1 MNTTAFLDEDG
12 LTGGNAGGI
21 NDLPGTDITTLG
33 LISFSYKNGTPASS
47 SPFTWNTTGIQAIT
61 SSGSAVTYS
70 VSGDGLTLTAADEGG
85 EKVFELVMQDTSSGL
100 FEATLF
106 KSADHGIPT
115 AEDDLLL
122 QVGFTLTDSAGA
134 TSNDMIAVFIDDDSP
149 AITYQDGSE
158 IEVSTTHTG
167 NWTLSGGADGLEDA
181 SVKVPGDSTS
191 YALDTAIQLDNGVLT
206 IKSDGT
212 WTFTIDRDVIEDDPK
227 LSFTVTASDTD
238 GDVTSRTFNTTVKL
252 KAVPVT
258 PETDDD
264 PATTSPTAT
273 VDEDGL
279 EGGGEGG
286 IGDVPGRSTTA
297 RGELGYSFGA
307 NEPAAGNGAFSWHLE
322 DMPALTS
329 GGEPLNYTLSPNGRV
344 IQGKTADGDTVIALQ
359 LNDLQQGSYT
369 LFIQQ
374 GLDHADATKEDN
386 IEFSVGFTITDAEGL
401 SADGKLNLVVN
412 DDSPAPTEDTAST
425 DSATAVTV
433 DVLGNDLLG
442 GDGGTLTQVSVQGG
456 AATGTAA
463 INADGTVTFTPNVT
477 FAGDAV
483 ITYTLMD
490 RDGDQANGE
499 LTVGVDRAGNIGP
512 TTPGGD
518 GDPLTENPIT
528 VVDEEGLS
536 GGVQGGDFDAP
547 TTESERFS
555 KLGYDFGIYGAADNG
570 AFRWSLSDSNL
581 PKLTTS
587 GEAIIFRLSGD
598 GHSLVGS
605 TDAGDEIVI
614 IQLTDVATG
623 TYKVAITKPLD
634 HQNPNAEDDLRLLV
648 GYTVTDKQG
657 LTADGA
663 VRIFIDDDSPLVQDD
678 QASTDNLT
686 PVTVDVLANDQAG
699 ADGAGSVS
707 ATVTGGNSVGTVVVN
722 ADNTLTFTA
731 AQGFAGKAIVD
742 YTFTDG
748 DGDIAHGT
756 LKVNVT
762 QASTGPITPET
773 DDDPASSAPR
783 AVVDDEGLAGGV
795 QGGIKDAA
803 TTDTERFG
811 SLGYDF
817 GSNGA
822 ADTGAFRWNTSNLPR
837 LTTGGQAVTFDLSD
851 NGQSLVGSTSSGEA
865 VIFIQ
870 LTDLTD
876 GTYRVAISKPL
887 DHKRSGIE
895 DDILL
900 RVGYT
905 VTDKQGLTA
914 DGVLDIIIDDDS
926 PVVQDDQASTDNE
939 TPVVVDVLANDQAG
953 ADGEGSL
960 SATVVG
966 GNSVGTVTVNDD
978 NTLTF
983 TAAQDFTGQ
992 AIVDYT
998 FSDGDGDTAQGKLKV
1013 DVTQAATGPTTPE
1026 SDGDPSSD
1034 TPLAVVDEDGLLGGN
1049 EGGSGDVAGTV
1060 IETTGLLNYDFGS
1073 RGPAGPREAFTWD
1086 AGTLPQLTS
1095 GGSQISF
1102 YLNGNGRSL
1111 VGFDENDNRV
1121 ITVQL
1126 TDLASGSYRVVL
1138 NKPLDHTDPTE
1149 EDDIE
1154 LALGYTIT
1162 DSAGA
1167 EASGTLNI
1175 QVNDDSPTSRN
1186 DSVEAENNSPVTLDV
1201 LANNALGADGGHIS
1215 KVSVAG
1221 GADVGT
1227 VSINPDGTLTFIHAP
1242 GFEGTATISY
1252 TLVDGDGDTASGSV
1266 KVNIVDNGIAP
1277 TTPET
1282 DGDPATTSPVT
1293 TVDEDGLAGGLAG
1306 GNGDVSGETVKTT
1319 GSLGY
1324 TFGEDGPASTGAFT
1338 WQTAG
1343 LPSLTSGGDA
1353 ITFNVSA
1360 NGTVLTGS
1368 KADGTPVLTVKV
1380 TDLASGS
1387 YEVVLSDV
1395 LDHPMI
1401 NIEDS
1406 ISLNLGYA
1414 LKDGDGDVVSGKL
1427 TVNINDDMPEVF
1439 MTDPAFLEDGASGA
1453 INFATHAGADGADS
1467 VVFYEAID
1475 GTAALDS
1482 AGNAL
1487 VYLGKPLTY
1496 ALSDDGKMLSAV
1508 TADGDVAFSVALSD
1522 DGTSYSVM
1530 ASDAFT
1536 TGETSD
1542 LVVSTGTAA
1551 GDNSFIGYNVAD
1563 AEPGNDVLISSK
1575 GQTIVR
1581 EGSAYGVGDAKISA
1595 GEVIRVDFLNNA
1607 VISKSQV
1614 SWDSHQSISRYQQ
1627 TLHVD
1632 GKSSSKASLSVS
1644 AFAFDA
1650 DGGAGSTVPA
1660 LGSGTPVDLSVSDI
1674 SVFDA
1679 VGVEVTSEIT
1689 LTDTGNSI
1697 TVAGIQDGWRIE
1709 LESSQPFQAVEITGQ
1724 AGNDL
1729 SLGGMEYRSGG
1740 EGGSLD
1746 VTYELTGTDGDGD
1759 YAEGHL
1765 TLETREEDS
1774 VQAGGDGDDTI
1785 TAGHGDD
1792 VIIGDDGG
1800 SATIIENGK
1809 DYNLALVL
1817 DFSVSTAAY
1826 TDIPKDGYPGYFKTR
1841 IEILREAVTEFVN
1854 GLKDHVGVINMNVVI
1869 FNDHAYTMEYKD
1881 VVGNNLFQSIIDR
1894 VNGWGPGGYTN
1905 TEDAFRKTETWFKQV
1920 STDDVENQTIFYTD
1934 GTPQFYMAGVNN
1946 DAKVWTANTTQ
1957 VTMQET
1963 VDAFNDLTQYTDVH
1977 AVGWDETPKTR
1988 TILPDDTNV
1997 SQITQYFDN
2006 TNVVGES
2013 TVILDDGTEFTGT
2026 IGEAEIVDTQFEL
2039 NLALAT
2045 GSKETGYNGLGNDTL
2060 DGGGGN
2066 DIIFGDTTNSDE
2078 LSWTNGDTG
2087 ASFAAGTHDGMGLR
2101 GVFEFLTWSPE
2112 HGDGEAPTNAQLSD
2126 YVRDNYESLLET
2138 TRTQGGDDTLRGG
2151 AGDDILI
2158 GGGGAD
2164 TFVFTLADAGVEG
2177 SPATDTIVDFHTGV
2191 YGASSSADKLDLSDL
2206 LEDASEASLSDYL
2219 LAEQQGADTVLHID
2233 AGGNISADGSNAS
2246 QVIVL
2251 SDVSMSGS
2259 SDDFLK
2265 GLLENHQLDIE

>member
-21 NDLPGTDITTLG
+21 NDLPGTDITTQG
-33 LISFSYKNGTPASS
+33 LISFSYNNGTPASS

-61 SSGSAVTYS
+61 SGGSAVTYS

-106 KSADHGIPT
+106 KSADHGIST

-122 QVGFTLTDSAGA
+122 QIGFTLTDSTGA
-134 TSNDMIAVFIDDDSP
+134 TSTDMIAVFIDDDSP

-181 SVKVPGDSTS
+181 SVKVPGDSTR

-286 IGDVPGRSTTA
+286 IGDVPEMFATA
-297 RGELGYSFGA
+297 RGELGYSYGA
-307 NEPAAGNGAFSWHLE
+307 SGPAAGADAFSWHLE
-322 DMPALTS
+322 DMPSLTS
-329 GGEPLNYTLSPNGRV
+329 GGEAVSYTLSPNGRV
-344 IQGKTADGDTVIALQ
+344 IEGKTPDGEAVITLQ
-359 LNDLQQGSYT
+359 LMDVENGSYT
-369 LFIQQ
+369 VFIRQP
-374 GLDHADATKEDN
+374 LDHSDTTMEDN

-401 SADGKLNLVVN
+401 SADGKLNVVVN
-412 DDSPAPTEDTAST
+412 DDSPKTLQDGAST
-425 DSATAVTV
+425 DSTTAVTV
-433 DVLGNDLLG
+433 DVLENDRPG
-442 GDGGTLTQVSVQGG
+442 GDGSQVTKVEVQGG

-463 INADGTVTFTPNVT
+463 INADGTVTFTPNVN

-483 ITYTLMD
+483 ITYTLVD
-490 RDGDQANGE
+490 GDGDQATGE
-499 LTVGVDRAGNIGP
+499 LAISVDSAGNVGP
-512 TTPGGD
+512 VTPDSD
-518 GDPLTENPIT
+518 GDPLTKTEIT
-528 VVDEEGLS
+528 VLDEEGLA
-536 GGVQGGDFDAP
+536 GGVRGGVNDAL
-547 TTESERFS
+547 TTATVRFGT
-555 KLGYDFGIYGAADNG
+555 LGYDFGIYGAADTG
-570 AFRWSLSDSNL
+570 AFRWDPSNL
-581 PKLTTS
+581 PLISTG
-587 GEAIIFRLSGD
+587 GEAITFNLNGNGR
-598 GHSLVGS
+598 SLVGS
-605 TDAGDEIVI
+605 TDSGEKVVF
-614 IQLTDVATG
+614 IQLTDVPTG
-623 TYKVAITKPLD
+623 TYKVVITKPLD
-634 HQNPNAEDDLRLLV
+634 HRNPEVEDDIRLVV

-657 LTADGA
+657 LTAKGA
-663 VRIFIDDDSPLVQDD
+663 LKVIIDDDSPLVKDD
-678 QASTDNLT
+678 QTSTDNQSPIT
-686 PVTVDVLANDQAG
+686 FDVLAHDQAG
-699 ADGAGSVS
+699 ADGAGQLS
-707 ATVTGGNSVGTVVVN
+707 ATVAGGDSVGTVVVN
-722 ADNTLTFTA
+722 ANNTLTFTA
-731 AQGFAGKAIVD
+731 APDFTGKAIVD

-748 DGDIAHGT
+748 DGDIA
-756 LKVNVT
+756 
-762 QASTGPITPET
+762 
-773 DDDPASSAPR
+773 
-783 AVVDDEGLAGGV
+783 
-795 QGGIKDAA
+795 
-803 TTDTERFG
+803 
-811 SLGYDF
+811 Y
-817 GSNGA
+817 
-822 ADTGAFRWNTSNLPR
+822 
-837 LTTGGQAVTFDLSD
+837 
-851 NGQSLVGSTSSGEA
+851 
-865 VIFIQ
+865 
-870 LTDLTD
+870 
-876 GTYRVAISKPL
+876 
-887 DHKRSGIE
+887 
-895 DDILL
+895 
-900 RVGYT
+900 
-905 VTDKQGLTA
+905 
-914 DGVLDIIIDDDS
+914 
-926 PVVQDDQASTDNE
+926 
-939 TPVVVDVLANDQAG
+939 
-953 ADGEGSL
+953 
-960 SATVVG
+960 
-966 GNSVGTVTVNDD
+966 
-978 NTLTF
+978 
-983 TAAQDFTGQ
+983 
-992 AIVDYT
+992 
-998 FSDGDGDTAQGKLKV
+998 GKLKV
-1013 DVTQAATGPTTPE
+1013 DVTQTATGPTTPDT
-1026 SDGDPSSD
+1026 DGDPSSSA
-1034 TPLAVVDEDGLLGGN
+1034 PLAIVDEDGLPGGN
-1049 EGGSGDVAGTV
+1049 EGGIGDIAGTAIV
-1060 IETTGLLNYDFGS
+1060 KTGQLNYDFGS
-1073 RGPAGPREAFTWD
+1073 LGPAGPADAFSWD
-1086 AGTLPQLTS
+1086 QSSLPQLTS
-1095 GGSQISF
+1095 GGSDVTF

-1111 VGFDENDNRV
+1111 VGFDDHGRKV
-1121 ITVQL
+1121 ITIQL
-1126 TDLASGSYRVVL
+1126 PDLASGSYKVVL
-1138 NKPLDHTDPTE
+1138 HQPLDHANPTE
-1149 EDDIE
+1149 EDNFVLD
-1154 LALGYTIT
+1154 LGYTIT
-1162 DSAGA
+1162 NSAGA
-1167 EASGTLNI
+1167 QASGTLKI
-1175 QVNDDSPTSRN
+1175 LVNDDSSQARN
-1186 DSVEAENNSPVTLDV
+1186 DRVDAEDNSPVTLNV
-1201 LANNALGADGGHIS
+1201 LANDALGADGAHIS
-1215 KVSVAG
+1215 KATVVG

-1227 VSINPDGTLTFIHAP
+1227 VSINSDGTLTFTPAP
-1242 GFEGTATISY
+1242 KFEGIARISY
-1252 TLVDGDGDTASGSV
+1252 TLKDGDGDTSSATAT
-1266 KVNIVDNGIAP
+1266 VNIMDNGIVP

-1282 DGDPATTSPVT
+1282 DGDPNTTSPVT
-1293 TVDEDGLAGGLAG
+1293 TLDEDGLAGGLAG
-1306 GNGDVSGETVKTT
+1306 GNGDVSGEVVKTT

-1353 ITFNVSA
+1353 ITFSVSA

-1368 KADGTPVLTVKV
+1368 TADGTPVLTAKV

-1401 NIEDS
+1401 NTEDT
-1406 ISLNLGYA
+1406 ISLDLGYA
-1414 LKDGDGDVVSGKL
+1414 LTDGDGDVVIGKL

-1439 MTDPAFLEDGASGA
+1439 MSDPAFLEDAASGA

-1487 VYLGKPLTY
+1487 IYLGKPLTY

-1536 TGETSD
+1536 TGETND
-1542 LVVSTGTAA
+1542 VIVSTGTAA
-1551 GDNSFIGYNVAD
+1551 EDHSFIGYNVAD

-1581 EGSAYGVGDAKISA
+1581 DGNALGVKDAKISA

-1632 GKSSSKASLSVS
+1632 GTSSSTASLSVS
-1644 AFAFDA
+1644 AFAFEA

-1660 LGSGTPVDLSVSDI
+1660 LGSGTPVDLSVSNI

-1689 LTDTGNSI
+1689 LTDNGNSI
-1697 TVAGIQDGWRIE
+1697 TVAGIQDGWRLE

-1724 AGNDL
+1724 VGNDL

-1759 YAEGHL
+1759 YAEGYL

-1817 DFSVSTAAY
+1817 DFSVSTLAF
-1826 TDIPKDGYPGYFKTR
+1826 TDVPKENYPGHFKTR
-1841 IEILREAVTEFVN
+1841 IDILREAVTEFVN

-1869 FNDHAYTMEYKD
+1869 FNDHAYTMEFKD

-1946 DAKVWTANTTQ
+1946 DAKVWTTNTTQ

-1988 TILPDDTNV
+1988 TVLPDDTNV

-2138 TRTQGGDDTLRGG
+2138 TRTQGGDDILRGG

-2191 YGASSSADKLDLSDL
+2191 YGSSSSADKLDLSDL